1 MARHDPAWLD
11 RMYNNRARVAD
22 SARHLDLWPHASLD
36 ARTALGA
43 DLARTD
49 LRYGSGESETLDVF
63 PALTAQLPG
72 APKAPVL
79 VFIHG
84 GWWRSLDKSD
94 HSFIAPA
101 FLRSG
106 ACVVVPNYALCPG
119 TPGEPVTLPQIVMQ
133 MVRALAW
140 VWRNAAQFGGDPKR
154 ITVAGHSAGGQLA
167 AMLLLCCWKQVA
179 HDLPPRLVRNA
190 LSISG
195 LHDLSP
201 IQRTPFLQPSLK
213 LTPAQVRQAS
223 PALLPAPKGT
233 PLWAVAGGEESEE
246 FLRQTQLIRNA
257 WGEEAVPIAMA
268 LPGLNH
274 FSMVE
279 ALAQP
284 GHTLHGMAL
293 ALLHD

>member
-1 MARHDPAWLD
+1 MAQQDPAWLD

-22 SARHLDLWPHASLD
+22 SARHLDLWAGASLD
-36 ARTALGA
+36 AREALGP

-63 PALTAQLPG
+63 PAVTAQLPG

-79 VFIHG
+79 VVIHG
-84 GWWRSLDKSD
+84 GWWRALDKSD

-119 TPGEPVTLPQIVMQ
+119 TRGRPVTIPHIVMQ

-140 VWRNAAQFGGDPKR
+140 VWRHAAEFGGDPQR
-154 ITVAGHSAGGQLA
+154 ITVVGHSAGGHLA
-167 AMLLLCCWKQVA
+167 AMLLLCRWKQVGR
-179 HDLPPRLVRNA
+179 DLPATLVRNA
-190 LSISG
+190 LSVSG
-195 LHDLSP
+195 VHDLSP
-201 IQRTPFLQPSLK
+201 IQRTPFLQPSLN
-213 LTPAQVRQAS
+213 LTPSQVRQAS
-223 PALLPAPKGT
+223 PALLPAPKGA
-233 PLWAVAGGEESEE
+233 PLWAVAGGDESEE
-246 FLRQTQLIRNA
+246 FLRQTHLIREA
-257 WGEEAVPIAMA
+257 WGEKAVPIAMG
-268 LPGLNH
+268 LPGLDH
-274 FSMVE
+274 FSILE